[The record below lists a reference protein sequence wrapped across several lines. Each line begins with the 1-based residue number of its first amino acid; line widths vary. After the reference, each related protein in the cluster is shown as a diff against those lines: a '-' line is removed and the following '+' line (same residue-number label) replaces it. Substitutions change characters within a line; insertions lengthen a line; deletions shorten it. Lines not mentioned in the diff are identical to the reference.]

1 VQGRGA
7 PRSEQRPRGPS
18 LSHTRGCHR
27 CDGGDRSSRR
37 QAPWDGVIRS
47 CVIATLGS
55 ECQSSSVV
63 EGVASEAQE
72 ASQLLA
78 RHAKRTRHTFDD
90 ARDETVLTYI
100 VNLLTY
106 IVNVGSNVT

>member
-1 VQGRGA
+1 M
-7 PRSEQRPRGPS
+7 
-18 LSHTRGCHR
+18 
-27 CDGGDRSSRR
+27 
-37 QAPWDGVIRS
+37 
-47 CVIATLGS
+47 
-55 ECQSSSVV
+55 V